1 MTDKELRR
9 LSRMELIQL
18 LIEQT
23 EENERLQKELDEAME
38 KLNDRRLLLSN
49 AGSIAEA
56 AVQING
62 LMETAQRTAD
72 LYLENVKQE
81 YQEKIQDEYAALRR
95 KMAKMEEQ
103 TKQQCA
109 QMFQDAK
116 RKAGEYGGS
125 E

>member
-18 LIEQT
+18 LLEQT
-23 EENERLQKELDEAME
+23 VENERLQKELEEAME
-38 KLNDRRLLLSN
+38 KLNDRRILLSN

-56 AVQING
+56 AVQISG

-81 YQEKIQDEYAALRR
+81 YQERIQGEYAALQR

-103 TKQQCA
+103 TKQQCT
-109 QMFQDAK
+109 QMLQDAK